1 MFLGLFVLNYHSSSP
16 ILILSRQLTTLFT
29 APDGSQIAFL
39 SNECGLL
46 THIVSNSANIK
57 PVKTITM
64 TKVVILADNIFRQ
77 MIIVTIMTTMDKL
90 RLITWIYTN
99 KAINSIVLAMIITAM
114 IKPGV

>member
-1 MFLGLFVLNYHSSSP
+1 
-16 ILILSRQLTTLFT
+16 
-29 APDGSQIAFL
+29 
-39 SNECGLL
+39 
-46 THIVSNSANIK
+46 
-57 PVKTITM
+57 M